1 MDYDKI
7 KKRLVKYC
15 NAEIEIKKSKKH
27 EKGKK
32 VKKTLE
38 QGRVYLRL

>member
-15 NAEIEIKKSKKH
+15 NAEIEIKKSKKNMRR
-27 EKGKK
+27 GKNPR
-32 VKKTLE
+32 T
-38 QGRVYLRL
+38 G